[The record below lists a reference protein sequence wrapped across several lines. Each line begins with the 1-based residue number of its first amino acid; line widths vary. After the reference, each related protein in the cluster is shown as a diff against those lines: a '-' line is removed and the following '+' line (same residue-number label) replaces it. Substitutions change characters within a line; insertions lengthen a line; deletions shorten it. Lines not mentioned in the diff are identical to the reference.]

1 MTDAK
6 KHRLILARVGK
17 VLLIVGVLD
26 IGVMTY
32 CIMKSISYASSFN
45 IFAVWLG
52 ILLMRGS
59 LWAASVVRFF
69 SAFLLA
75 SSIGLIVVFPFLQP
89 ISLTLAEVRHI
100 SPLTVVPPLLLL
112 ALSFWTARELNG
124 EPVLA
129 ALQASGTS
137 VSPLVVPV
145 VLGFGLVAAVAG
157 VVAFTPN

>member
-1 MTDAK
+1 MTDSQQ
-6 KHRLILARVGK
+6 HRLILARVGE

-26 IGVMTY
+26 IGVMIY
-32 CIMKSISYASSFN
+32 CIMNGISYASSFN

-69 SAFLLA
+69 SAFFLA
-75 SSIGLIVVFPFLQP
+75 GGIGLIAVFPFLQP

-100 SPLTVVPPLLLL
+100 SPFTVALPLLVLT
-112 ALSFWTARELNG
+112 LSLWTASELNG

-129 ALQASGTS
+129 ALQASGRG
-137 VSPLVVPV
+137 VSSLLVPIVLGLGLVV
-145 VLGFGLVAAVAG
+145 AVAS
-157 VVAFTPN
+157 VIAFT